1 MDDVVGAVGGY
12 VGLFMGYSIVQFP
25 DAIMFVIANIQ
36 KRKRKVVLPK

>member
-36 KRKRKVVLPK
+36 KRNRKVVLPK